1 MRSLPNFLVTPAS
14 TGPMMARRQSAW
26 AAVPAPIVLA
36 ADEAPQTT
44 AKRRKSWHHKLERR
58 RRKGVVVAV
67 GGTDPHA
74 VAAVAAIADLSNS
87 NQQHQLL
94 QVPKQKRKSSWWNIF
109 ATDRPRRASQDV
121 PPSIDNENL
130 HCARSKSRSVDHG
143 LLMPFDLNSL
153 RSKVEGRIEAV
164 QSEENSTD
172 ESAVEG
178 TVKETKVASKITQP
192 PNTVTYVVKASDTLT
207 SVAACFDTTPGELA
221 KLNKLP
227 QRLPLFPG
235 QVLFVPSRESA
246 AANSD
251 ADGATSRASADDSL
265 ASSDFQSST
274 NNADSGLDIDIERQ
288 LLDSLRPVSPLPSA
302 RTSSSSD
309 PQQGGHESSASFRKG
324 KDVRERFLRINVR
337 HITDGQGVVG
347 GVLLVTPNAVMF
359 DPNVSDPLVI
369 EHGPES
375 YGVIAPMEFV
385 VNSAIYHDIAHMRV
399 RHVPGADLPTPSR
412 TADHPRPVIYYP
424 AGATGSGG
432 GAVSGADCS
441 PVKDECFPELAHHT
455 SSSNSPEASHCSS
468 AEPGAAARD
477 GDAFPKAFERDL
489 VTPTAPADTPTP
501 SPAPHAVSRLDDKPS
516 IYDSGIDM
524 RDNASASHATET
536 IAEEESADSMPQDEG
551 KILSCVTTRKKASS
565 VSFSSD
571 LDKEMPSSAPA
582 VEVAEKTESKRAKG
596 FKRLSYPIA
605 WMENLSGSD
614 KDSVNS
620 LDSSSIPSQ
629 PSSADLKDSSQ
640 HSSVF
645 SKVFS
650 SSPLSVL
657 DIGSNFFNKEPSS
670 LPSHLQ
676 DPSARSSSPI
686 FEFPPCADKVGG
698 RSSVDV
704 TRKVAKPDLAVHR
717 ASMADLGAKLNYH
730 SMVSV
735 EDMPELFV
743 SFENP
748 ENELRK
754 LASVKIMDYDANLII
769 NGPTSYMELIPRPAR
784 PCDDPPMYLRL
795 LMGKPINKRIP
806 KSTPIMSYGK
816 KKMRPEY
823 WFSVPRNRIDDLYQ
837 FLQLWVPHL
846 YGDVEDMDLSE
857 RGFELVE
864 SDTELWPDDA
874 VDADNAKGNRSSTSS
889 TGELGELTR
898 ESWEVLSMSE
908 ELRRAL
914 YAAGGSSAGSFDVD
928 VFGLPELIGATE
940 IFEDAHRARLLRHL
954 PARAEGYP
962 WTLVF
967 STSQHGFSLNSMFRK
982 MAKVE
987 SPILLVVQDTENRV
1001 FGALTA
1007 CALKVSDHFYGTGES
1022 FLFRFAPP
1030 STPNNEEAAESTSQP
1045 SSPAK
1050 EEPPTPP
1057 PVGKIEVFD
1066 WTGENIFFVKG
1077 NNESLAI
1084 GAGDGKFGLWLDGD
1098 LYQGRTQ
1105 PCSTYGNKALVE
1117 EEDFVVKA
1125 LECWAFV

>member
-650 SSPLSVL
+650 
-657 DIGSNFFNKEPSS
+657 
-670 LPSHLQ
+670 
-676 DPSARSSSPI
+676 R
-686 FEFPPCADKVGG
+686 

-743 SFENP
+743 SFE
-748 ENELRK
+748 K
-754 LASVKIMDYDANLII
+754 
-769 NGPTSYMELIPRPAR
+769 LIPRPAR

-898 ESWEVLSMSE
+898 ESWEVLKAPYVKFYTLLKTQTMSSECEARPEVLSMSE

>member
-172 ESAVEG
+172 DSAVEG

-385 VNSAIYHDIAHMRV
+385 VNAAIYHDIAHMRV

-424 AGATGSGG
+424 AGATGPGG
-432 GAVSGADCS
+432 AAVSGAECS

-455 SSSNSPEASHCSS
+455 SSSNSPEASLCSS

-489 VTPTAPADTPTP
+489 VTPTAPADAPTP

-582 VEVAEKTESKRAKG
+582 VEIAEKTESKRAKG

-650 SSPLSVL
+650 
-657 DIGSNFFNKEPSS
+657 
-670 LPSHLQ
+670 
-676 DPSARSSSPI
+676 R
-686 FEFPPCADKVGG
+686 

-743 SFENP
+743 SFE
-748 ENELRK
+748 K
-754 LASVKIMDYDANLII
+754 
-769 NGPTSYMELIPRPAR
+769 LIPRPAR

-874 VDADNAKGNRSSTSS
+874 VDAENAKENRSSTSS

-898 ESWEVLSMSE
+898 ESWEVLKAPYVKFYTLLKTQTMSSECEARPEVLSMSE

-914 YAAGGSSAGSFDVD
+914 YAAGGSNAGSFDVD
-928 VFGLPELIGATE
+928 VFGLPELIGASE

-1050 EEPPTPP
+1050 EEPPAPP